1 MEAELLA
8 RGATCL
14 LVSHDR
20 SFVRK
25 VGTRFWQI
33 DGGRLIEVDGPET
46 FFRVVQAVTRTGE

>member
-1 MEAELLA
+1 MLA